1 MNEYHSRSRD
11 GSQILRRRSGSDD
24 TIQYSL
30 RGEEQLLQSISAR
43 APLSEV
49 LGRIC
54 TAIDS
59 QIGNMVSLISLPG
72 DDVTD
77 HAAIARIAAL
87 FGLHAF
93 CSSGVVAEN
102 DEVLGSLEMFCCV
115 PRSPSPREFQ
125 LIERATCLA
134 AIAIKRHN
142 EAGHHGYGCIQGNRP
157 VRGRP
162 VSLN

>member
-77 HAAIARIAAL
+77 HAAIARIAEL
-87 FGLHAF
+87 VGLHAF